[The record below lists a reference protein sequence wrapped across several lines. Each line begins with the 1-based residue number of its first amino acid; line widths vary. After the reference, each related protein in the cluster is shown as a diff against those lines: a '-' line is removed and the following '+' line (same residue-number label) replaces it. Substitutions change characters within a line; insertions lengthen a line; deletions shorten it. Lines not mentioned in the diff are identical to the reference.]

1 MKRSILIRGARQL
14 LTLHGPTGSRRGEAL
29 RNLGLIEDGSV
40 LIVNGTITSVGPTRR
55 IENLAE
61 ARSAEEINASGHVV
75 MPGFVD
81 SHTQLVS
88 PPPRVLQFRV
98 NAGETPGH
106 GPVSS
111 PHLFWT
117 ALQYIRNTPA
127 STLEFQARKHLEACL
142 RHGTTTLEIK
152 TGYGLN
158 ATGETK
164 MLRVLAALN
173 GKGATVVPTFFGA
186 RASPPEYAGQPV
198 AYLSWLADEM
208 LPKLR
213 ARHLAHFV
221 DVLCDDGGFTAD
233 QARPYLLAAKRF
245 GLAIKVYGEQALRTG
260 AVRLAL
266 EFDAVSVDGLNAA
279 NSDEVELLA
288 RAQTIATLMPVSAH
302 FGYYSDMPP
311 ARELI
316 DRGAAVALA
325 TGFHPSLNSTFNMQT
340 AISLACSSMNMA
352 PEEAIAAA
360 TINGAHAIARA
371 SRCGSLEAGKDA
383 DVLILNVSDYREIPL
398 QFGCNSVAIAMR
410 KGEVV
415 YREGEVNCDAS

>member
-14 LTLHGPTGSRRGEAL
+14 LTLYGPAGPRRGEAL
-29 RNLGLIEDGSV
+29 RNLGLIEDGSA
-40 LIVNGTITSVGPTRR
+40 LIVNGIVTSVGPTRR

-88 PPPRVLQFRV
+88 PPPRVLQFRTSP
-98 NAGETPGH
+98 GETPGH

-111 PHLFWT
+111 PQLFWT

-142 RHGTTTLEIK
+142 RHGTTTIEIK

-158 ATGETK
+158 STGEMK
-164 MLRVLAALN
+164 MLRVLTALN
-173 GKGATVVPTFFGA
+173 GKGITVAPTFFGA
-186 RASPPEYAGQPV
+186 HTSPPEYAGQSA

-213 ARHLAHFV
+213 TRHLASFV
-221 DVLCDDGGFTAD
+221 DVLCDTDGFTAD
-233 QARPYLLAAKRF
+233 EARPYLLAAKRF
-245 GLAIKVYGEQALRTG
+245 GLAIKVHGDQAVRAG
-260 AVRLAL
+260 AARLAL

-279 NSDEVELLA
+279 LPEDIEMLA
-288 RAQTIATLMPVSAH
+288 RAQTVATLLPVGAH
-302 FGYYSDMPP
+302 HGYYSDMPP
-311 ARELI
+311 AREMI

-340 AISLACSSMNMA
+340 AISLACSRMGMS

-383 DVLILNVSDYREIPL
+383 DILILNVSDFREISL
-398 QFGCNSVAIAMR
+398 QFGCNIVALAMR

-415 YREGEVNCDAS
+415 YREGAVTCNES